1 MRSDKEP
8 NTHIVRTIAP
18 KRDIMIIYG
27 WISSTSVAI
36 SEIFY
41 YYFYYVNVGCGPIEK
56 NSLLA

>member
-27 WISSTSVAI
+27 WLSSTTVAI
-36 SEIFY
+36 SVSF
-41 YYFYYVNVGCGPIEK
+41 YVNVGCEPIEK